1 VVSSA
6 SSASCIGDVHNGSNV
21 FKLDVKHVGNVN
33 MSRED
38 KCHMTPFAAI
48 HVEIAQQPFVNIGKL
63 RSFCKL
69 FND

>member
-1 VVSSA
+1 
-6 SSASCIGDVHNGSNV
+6 
-21 FKLDVKHVGNVN
+21 
-33 MSRED
+33 
-38 KCHMTPFAAI
+38 MTPFAAI